1 MNLDIKTVIKS
12 HGLEVREVASRMGI
26 SPTALSQHLNGKVYK
41 GRRVPP
47 NPSMDIL
54 QRIADAVGCE
64 VVEFFVHNSTTAF
77 TMLVEYNG
85 KTYSAHTIESAR
97 TILDKL
103 ESINNNGQLE

>member
-12 HGLEVREVASRMGI
+12 HGLEVREAASRMGI
-26 SPTALSQHLNGKVYK
+26 SPTALSQHLNGKIYK

-47 NPSMDIL
+47 NPSMDVL
-54 QRIADAVGCE
+54 QRIADAVGCG
-64 VVEFFVHNSTTAF
+64 VVEFFAHSATAF